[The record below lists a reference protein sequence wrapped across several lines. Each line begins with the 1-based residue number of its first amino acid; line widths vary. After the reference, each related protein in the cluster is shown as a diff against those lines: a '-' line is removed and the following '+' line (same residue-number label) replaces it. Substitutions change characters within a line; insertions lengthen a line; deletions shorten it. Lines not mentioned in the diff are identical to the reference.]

1 MYNEISDDMERKQT
15 RESLIIVL
23 DKTINTFIKI
33 RNIGKDPLEFG
44 SF

>member
-1 MYNEISDDMERKQT
+1 MYNEISDDMARKQT

-33 RNIGKDPLEFG
+33 RNIRKDPLEFG

>member
-23 DKTINTFIKI
+23 DKTINKFIKI
-33 RNIGKDPLEFG
+33 RNIRKDLLMFG